1 MDVTTYNDIWVNL
14 ATNSPFLGW
23 MIYSYIQTNKLLEKT
38 RDESKAEG
46 KEIRLEAKAEE
57 QKVRDRFEKVIT
69 DLNNDRTQLVEG
81 FSSRISSLERGQK
94 KKFTVKVQPLMKDF
108 QINLFGLKTLEVSRI
123 LRTDLKKLDLTRMKL
138 MGYWETTGIIFT
150 KV

>member
-38 RDESKAEG
+38 REESKAEA

-57 QKVRDRFEKVIT
+57 QRVRDRFEKVII
-69 DLNNDRTQLVEG
+69 DLNKDRTQLVEG

-94 KKFTVKVQPLMKDF
+94 KIFHLLGELSEVKEKITKIEMK
-108 QINLFGLKTLEVSRI
+108 EE
-123 LRTDLKKLDLTRMKL
+123 LKKEI
-138 MGYWETTGIIFT
+138 G
-150 KV
+150 

>member
-38 RDESKAEG
+38 RDESKAEA
-46 KEIRLEAKAEE
+46 KEIRLESKVEE

-69 DLNNDRTQLVEG
+69 DLNKDRTQLVEG

-94 KKFTVKVQPLMKDF
+94 KIFHLLGELSDVKEKITKIEMK
-108 QINLFGLKTLEVSRI
+108 EE
-123 LRTDLKKLDLTRMKL
+123 LKKEI
-138 MGYWETTGIIFT
+138 G
-150 KV
+150 

>member
-38 RDESKAEG
+38 RDESKAEA

-94 KKFTVKVQPLMKDF
+94 KIFHLLGELSDVKEKITKIEMK
-108 QINLFGLKTLEVSRI
+108 EE
-123 LRTDLKKLDLTRMKL
+123 LKKEI
-138 MGYWETTGIIFT
+138 G
-150 KV
+150 

>member
-38 RDESKAEG
+38 REESKAEA
-46 KEIRLEAKAEE
+46 KEIRLESKVEE

-69 DLNNDRTQLVEG
+69 DLNKDRTQLVEG

-94 KKFTVKVQPLMKDF
+94 KIFHLLGELSDVKEKITKIEMK
-108 QINLFGLKTLEVSRI
+108 EE
-123 LRTDLKKLDLTRMKL
+123 LKKEI
-138 MGYWETTGIIFT
+138 G
-150 KV
+150 

>member
-1 MDVTTYNDIWVNL
+1 VDLTYKNILGRNKMDVTTYNDIWVNL

-38 RDESKAEG
+38 REESKAEA

-57 QKVRDRFEKVIT
+57 QRVRDRFEKVII
-69 DLNNDRTQLVEG
+69 DLNKDRTQLVEG

-94 KKFTVKVQPLMKDF
+94 KIFHLLGELSEVKEKITKIEMK
-108 QINLFGLKTLEVSRI
+108 EE
-123 LRTDLKKLDLTRMKL
+123 LKKEI
-138 MGYWETTGIIFT
+138 G
-150 KV
+150 

>member
-38 RDESKAEG
+38 RDESKAEA

-57 QKVRDRFEKVIT
+57 QRVRDRFEKVII
-69 DLNNDRTQLVEG
+69 DLNKDRTQLVEG

-94 KKFTVKVQPLMKDF
+94 KIFHLLGELSEVKEKITKIEMK
-108 QINLFGLKTLEVSRI
+108 EE
-123 LRTDLKKLDLTRMKL
+123 LKKEI
-138 MGYWETTGIIFT
+138 G
-150 KV
+150 

>member
-1 MDVTTYNDIWVNL
+1 MDLTYKNILGRNKMDVTTYNDIWVNL

-38 RDESKAEG
+38 REESKAEA
-46 KEIRLEAKAEE
+46 KEIRLESKVEE

-69 DLNNDRTQLVEG
+69 DLNKDRTQLVEG

-94 KKFTVKVQPLMKDF
+94 KIFHLLGELSDVKEKITKIEMK
-108 QINLFGLKTLEVSRI
+108 EE
-123 LRTDLKKLDLTRMKL
+123 LKKEI
-138 MGYWETTGIIFT
+138 G
-150 KV
+150 

>member
-38 RDESKAEG
+38 REESKAEA

-57 QKVRDRFEKVIT
+57 QRVRDRFEKVII
-69 DLNNDRTQLVEG
+69 DLNKDRTQLVEG

-94 KKFTVKVQPLMKDF
+94 KIFHLLGELSDVKEKITKIEMK
-108 QINLFGLKTLEVSRI
+108 EE
-123 LRTDLKKLDLTRMKL
+123 LKKEI
-138 MGYWETTGIIFT
+138 G
-150 KV
+150 